1 MLPLLVTL
9 VSLQLK
15 TSKWNVVP
23 MILDAATKFISLNS
37 QTVSELPITYS
48 VTKLQMTLLSIL
60 TPDFL

>member
-1 MLPLLVTL
+1 MPILLVTL

-15 TSKWNVVP
+15 TSKWNVVL
-23 MILDAATKFISLNS
+23 MILGAATKFIWLNS

-48 VTKLQMTLLSIL
+48 VTKLQMTLLLIL